1 MYRHINKIQKLKEMY
16 DQMAESIIELIT
28 RLKIGPIVR
37 WNSVCDIYQVLQ
49 TLLLHLTTTC
59 HNFRKPIFA

>member
-1 MYRHINKIQKLKEMY
+1 MY

-49 TLLLHLTTTC
+49 TLLLHLTITC
-59 HNFRKPIFA
+59 HNCRKPIFA